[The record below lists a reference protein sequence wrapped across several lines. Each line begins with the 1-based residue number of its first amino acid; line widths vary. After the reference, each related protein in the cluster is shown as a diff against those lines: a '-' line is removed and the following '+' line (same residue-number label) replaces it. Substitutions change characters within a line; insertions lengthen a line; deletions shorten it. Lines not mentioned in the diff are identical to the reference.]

1 MKLSYGGGTLPITR
15 HHMLPIKIP
24 VPKMGYIFFKFT
36 KGVTA
41 DVLQTLHTAAKTAGY
56 TTQPDSNTL
65 LLKI

>member
-1 MKLSYGGGTLPITR
+1 
-15 HHMLPIKIP
+15 
-24 VPKMGYIFFKFT
+24 MGYIFFKFT
-36 KGVTA
+36 KGVPA